1 MSLNSLF
8 GVFLVVPVI
17 LARLPGI
24 MSQTPTYAERL
35 GWPLGTKAVI
45 LHVDDAGRS
54 HGSNM
59 GAIKAIEEGIA
70 TSAKN

>member
-1 MSLNSLF
+1 
-8 GVFLVVPVI
+8 
-17 LARLPGI
+17 